1 MTIPAGTRRSIG
13 SQLAVKP
20 RGRLVL
26 IGSIVMD
33 MLLYVDRLPER
44 GSDVVA
50 SMSQVSPGGGFNILS
65 SARKLGMEA
74 AYGGLVGSG
83 PNGAAIEGALDGHGI
98 ERLLPRRAGS
108 DNGFVVGAVEPSGER
123 TFVTVPGCESMIEPA
138 HLLAVQEL
146 LRPDDTVYISGYEF
160 LYHVSGPTIASW
172 IAGAGETWPVAMDP
186 GPLVGELPGSTFF
199 NAIRACK
206 LLTLNERE
214 AKILLQRSSPAHSQ
228 SSLPGHAEPS
238 GEAGALDVPAGQISP
253 SRISSLAAIAEAL
266 HGEYLNRDAIVIVRA
281 GSLGCVIYEGG
292 DAGIYVPGRFA
303 GEVVDTTGAGDVHT
317 AAFLSAYYSGEHAVD
332 AARVANVAA
341 SMSVSVR
348 GGASSPSVAEL
359 ASALQGIKSG

>member
-1 MTIPAGTRRSIG
+1 MTIPAGTRLSIG
-13 SQLAVKP
+13 PQMTFKP

-44 GSDVVA
+44 GSDVMA
-50 SMSQVSPGGGFNILS
+50 NMSQVSPGGGFNILS

-146 LRPDDTVYISGYEF
+146 LKPDDIVYISGYEF
-160 LYHVSGPTIASW
+160 LYHVSGPAIASW
-172 IAGAGETWPVAMDP
+172 IAGVGETWPVAIDP
-186 GPLVGELPGSTFF
+186 GPLVGELPGRTFF
-199 NAIRACK
+199 DAMRACK

-214 AKILLQRSSPAHSQ
+214 AKILLQRSSSAHCQ
-228 SSLPGHAEPS
+228 SSLPGHAES
-238 GEAGALDVPAGQISP
+238 GGEASALDVLGSQISP
-253 SRISSLAAIAEAL
+253 SRISSLAAIAEAI

-281 GSLGCVIYEGG
+281 GSLGCVICEKG
-292 DAGIYVPGRFA
+292 DASVYVPGRFA
-303 GEVVDTTGAGDVHT
+303 SEVVDTTGAGDVHT
-317 AAFLSAYYSGEHAVD
+317 AAFLSTYYSGEYAVD
-332 AARVANVAA
+332 AAWVANVAA

-348 GGASSPSVAEL
+348 GGASFPSVADL
-359 ASALQGIKSG
+359 ARALQGIKSE